1 MAEAAEEP
9 GIATMGKRGQVV
21 IPKEIREKLGLPERA
36 RFVVYG
42 RGDVIVLK
50 RLELPDIEDEWE
62 EIFEAVDEKDLGLS
76 DADVREEVE
85 AARRDPG
92 DGGSD

>member
-1 MAEAAEEP
+1 MTEAADEP

-21 IPKEIREKLGLPERA
+21 IPKHLRDELDLPERT

-50 RLELPDIEDEWE
+50 RLELPDIEEEWE
-62 EIFEAVDEKDLGLS
+62 EIFEAVDEKDLDLS
-76 DADVREEVE
+76 EEDVRTEVE
-85 AARRDPG
+85 AARRERRDEDSG
-92 DGGSD
+92 